1 MRKIANICFLSKAL
15 WILALAISPG
25 FFPGAFPVCARQ
37 VQIEKKMAQY
47 IASEDFADL
56 HEDRRC
62 HFEAKYRICLIDNF
76 EQKFPLVPVVET
88 SHGEMLLKLLLS
100 GRDDIEVEVYNTSLS
115 KGLAKAL
122 EYLACGGCLD
132 AVISSVPGSNYTY
145 DQIGSLFDDRGPVT
159 AENISEHRDDLKRL
173 LRDIA
178 LHGFPSVQWLERA
191 DVNTV
196 KLKND
201 ARKFAFIE
209 ALGRFDVPV
218 VLPYGNPDSRYKG
231 KAKVVNLLSLS
242 SNAKTFSALDRE
254 GKRMPG
260 FPYSPL
266 SSGEEKGV
274 YDIVECPHPEDPRSA
289 CLDINEDGHC
299 DYEFV
304 RTGKVPY
311 RDEDGELCFAP
322 PIISEE
328 KFEELVSRT
337 PVEEKGMIET
347 QAVLTS
353 RQYLL
358 WKNAF
363 GPSDAPVPTKSYVWL
378 DSPSRGRFF
387 EFDAVCRKRGRIEGA
402 SVIPPNKIK
411 ELLPPKEMGDVRH
424 ETSKNP

>member
-1 MRKIANICFLSKAL
+1 MCKIANTDSISKRL
-15 WILALAISPG
+15 WILALALSAC
-25 FFPGAFPVCARQ
+25 FLARVFPVCARQ
-37 VQIEKKMAQY
+37 VQIEKKMIQY
-47 IASEDFADL
+47 IASEEFF
-56 HEDRRC
+56 HFREDRRC
-62 HFEAKYRICLIDNF
+62 RFEDRYRICLIDNF
-76 EQKFPLVPVVET
+76 EQKFRLVPEVET

-100 GRDDIEVEVYNTSLS
+100 GRDDIEVEAYNTSLS
-115 KGLAKAL
+115 KGLANAL
-122 EYLACGGCLD
+122 EYLACGGCFD
-132 AVISSVPGSNYTY
+132 AVVSSVPGSNYTY
-145 DQIGSLFDDRGPVT
+145 DQIGSLFEDRRPIT
-159 AENISEHRDDLKRL
+159 AENISERRDDLKRL

-178 LHGFPSVQWLERA
+178 LNGFPSVQWLERA

-201 ARKFAFIE
+201 ARKLAFIE

-231 KAKVVNLLSLS
+231 KAKVVNLLGLS

-299 DYEFV
+299 DYDFV

-311 RDEDGELCFAP
+311 RDEDGKLCFAP

-337 PVEEKGMIET
+337 SGEEKGMLET

-411 ELLPPKEMGDVRH
+411 ELLPRR
-424 ETSKNP
+424 